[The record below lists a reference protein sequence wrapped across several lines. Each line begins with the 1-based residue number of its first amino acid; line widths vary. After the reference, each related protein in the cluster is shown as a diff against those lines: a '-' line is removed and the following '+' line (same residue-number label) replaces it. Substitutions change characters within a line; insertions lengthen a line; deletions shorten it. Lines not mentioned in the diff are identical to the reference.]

1 MKLEQVLAQWVKGA
15 SVTDGT
21 RQRGGVSVAGRWTN
35 EYGSVAEISVDGDRL
50 SGTYTSAVGGPTGSL
65 SGPISGFVCGDILAF
80 AVLWPAPMRS
90 ITSWVGQVVDVGGTP
105 ELKTLWH
112 LIVDIPDPDEAAGL
126 WTTVHTGADTFV
138 VE

>member
-15 SVTDGT
+15 SAPDGMP
-21 RQRGGVSVAGRWTN
+21 QPPGASVAGRWTN

-50 SGTYTSAVGGPTGSL
+50 FGTYTSAVGGPTGSL
-65 SGPISGFVCGDILAF
+65 SGPLSGFVRGDILAF

-90 ITSWVGQVVDVGGTP
+90 ITSWVGQVVDVSGAP

-112 LIVDIPDPDEAAGL
+112 LIVDIPDPDESEGL
-126 WTTVHTGADTFV
+126 WTTVHTGADTFF